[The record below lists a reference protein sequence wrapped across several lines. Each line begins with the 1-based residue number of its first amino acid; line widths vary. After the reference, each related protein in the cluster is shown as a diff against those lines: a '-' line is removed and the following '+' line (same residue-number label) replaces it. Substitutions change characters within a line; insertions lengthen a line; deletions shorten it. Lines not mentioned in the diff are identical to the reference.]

1 MQELFDILPTSLVKS
16 ISSLSMD
23 KLMEVRLR
31 RSGVSINYC
40 GKFRRLNVSVSAKE
54 IEDVI
59 VKAAKNS
66 VYAYNDMIKNGY
78 ISLEHGIRIGVCGE
92 VVPGKTIKNFTS
104 LNIRIPHEVKN
115 CASAVFEEIVNNGR
129 VKSTLII
136 SPPGFGKTTFLR
148 DLVRLVSDCGFN
160 VLVCDQ
166 RYELS
171 GDLGKNTDSMRGADK
186 EFAFSRAVRYMR
198 PDVIACDELTEEE
211 DFVSVEKDIDGGVK
225 VLCTM
230 HGERMTKKIRG
241 MEKIVQLSSTSVGK
255 VERIYDA

>member
-104 LNIRIPHEVKN
+104 LNIRIPHEVK
-115 CASAVFEEIVNNGR
+115 
-129 VKSTLII
+129 K
-136 SPPGFGKTTFLR
+136 LR
-148 DLVRLVSDCGFN
+148 
-160 VLVCDQ
+160 
-166 RYELS
+166 
-171 GDLGKNTDSMRGADK
+171 
-186 EFAFSRAVRYMR
+186 
-198 PDVIACDELTEEE
+198 I
-211 DFVSVEKDIDGGVK
+211 GGV
-225 VLCTM
+225 
-230 HGERMTKKIRG
+230 
-241 MEKIVQLSSTSVGK
+241 
-255 VERIYDA
+255 